1 MVEGKDWKG
10 DYRCPRCVDNL
21 TGVLKGIV
29 CSRGSK
35 ILKIL
40 IWTFL
45 ADLASLRSKIMI

>member
-1 MVEGKDWKG
+1 MDLNFGPAKSGAEG
-10 DYRCPRCVDNL
+10 V
-21 TGVLKGIV
+21 KGIV